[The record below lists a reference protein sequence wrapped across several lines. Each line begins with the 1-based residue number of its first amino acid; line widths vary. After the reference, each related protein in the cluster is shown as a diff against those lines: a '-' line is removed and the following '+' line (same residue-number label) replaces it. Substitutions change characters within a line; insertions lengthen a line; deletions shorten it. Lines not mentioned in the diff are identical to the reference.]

1 MHGDQPLRE
10 HFLAFA
16 NTVERDGGTTY
27 PSICRAVADDEAVLS
42 LLDGAPLMQRRPLLL
57 LAAVH
62 FLLLS
67 GSPHPLAEFYDTV
80 RLARG
85 RVDEAPPEG
94 ASRPRSP
101 TSAVCTAR
109 RSKN

>member
-10 HFLAFA
+10 HFIAFA
-16 NTVERDGGTTY
+16 DTVERDGGSTY
-27 PSICRAVADDEAVLS
+27 PTICRGVAADEEVLS

-67 GSPHPLAEFYDTV
+67 GTEHPLADFYDTV
-80 RLARG
+80 RVVPR
-85 RVDEAPPEG
+85 PEG
-94 ASRPRSP
+94 RGAERRRDHRLHRLL
-101 TSAVCTAR
+101 R
-109 RSKN
+109 RSTEPSSRT